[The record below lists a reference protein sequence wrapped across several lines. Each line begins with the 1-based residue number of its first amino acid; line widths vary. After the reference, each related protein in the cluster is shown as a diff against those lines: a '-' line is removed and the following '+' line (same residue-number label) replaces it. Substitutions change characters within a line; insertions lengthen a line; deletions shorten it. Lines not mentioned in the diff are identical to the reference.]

1 MATYNTGVLG
11 ISFRVDCSNSI
22 VGTYPN
28 IKHRVSYSIYLQH
41 AYSENS
47 MQYNGA
53 ILNFGSNRHS
63 VNINV
68 SGAGTW
74 RLASGTL
81 EYTFATNNRVDSRNI
96 RFSTNFANV
105 SASGSQTESATI
117 SIPKVKN
124 IELSSTYNSISYKA
138 TLESNPYNFYTI
150 KTTLDNASKIGT
162 EGKFDGLT
170 PNKEY
175 KVNCY
180 VRYRGDTSIPLENPI
195 SKSINTKKP
204 NKPKA
209 GKLEVS
215 NITYKSAYISWS
227 GFSIQ
232 DGATDYYYQS
242 STDGNNWIDRSKGI
256 GFEVSRLSPNTE
268 YIIYVRIVDNF
279 GTPSDSVN
287 VAFKT
292 AKPDK
297 PIKGSVTYTDLNP
310 FGATFTWSGFQ
321 IKEGAN
327 SYYYQYSYDGRI
339 WKDLQTQTKLVVD
352 DLAPETRYSFY
363 IRIVDD
369 FGTHSDYANVEFLTP
384 ADQAKIAYHVIDY
397 QKAILNQE
405 AILNLEAILNKD
417 GFEIT
422 DKRGNILLAKIVRH
436 TKELTQAKVWYND
449 NGVIKKVKKI
459 YFNDGNDIK
468 VNINYG
474 G

>member
-1 MATYNTGVLG
+1 MATYYTGIHG
-11 ISFRVDCSNSI
+11 ISFRVDCSNYI
-22 VGTYPN
+22 EGTYPN
-28 IKHRVSYSIYLQH
+28 MKHKVSYAIYLQH
-41 AYSENS
+41 AYSANS
-47 MQYNGA
+47 TQYNGA
-53 ILNFGSNRHS
+53 VLNFGYNSHS

-68 SGAGTW
+68 GGAGTW
-74 RLASGTL
+74 ALASGTL
-81 EYTFATNNRVDSRNI
+81 EYAFATNNRVDSRNI
-96 RFSTNFANV
+96 YFSTSFGNI
-105 SASGSQTESATI
+105 SASGSQTELATI
-117 SIPKVKN
+117 SIPKIKDV
-124 IELSSTYNSISYKA
+124 ELSSTYNSVSYKA

-150 KTTLDNASKIGT
+150 KATLNKDSKIGT
-162 EGKFDGLT
+162 EGKFEGLT

-175 KVNCY
+175 EVNCY
-180 VRYRGDTSIPLENPI
+180 VRYRGDTSALLENPV
-195 SKSINTKKP
+195 SKFITTQKP

-209 GKLEVS
+209 GKVKVS
-215 NITYKSAYISWS
+215 DITYKSAYISWS

-242 STDGNNWIDRSKGI
+242 STDGNNWIDRSKGT

-268 YIIYVRIVDNF
+268 YIFYVRIVDNF
-279 GTPSDSVN
+279 GTPSESVK
-287 VAFKT
+287 VVFKT

-297 PIKGSVTYTDLNP
+297 PSKGSITYTDLNP

-339 WKDLQTQTKLVVD
+339 WKDLQTQTKLVVN
-352 DLAPETRYSFY
+352 DLVPETRYTFY

-369 FGTHSDYANVEFLTP
+369 FGTPSDYASVEFVTP

-397 QKAILNQE
+397 QE
-405 AILNLEAILNKD
+405 AILTKS

-422 DKRGNILLAKIVRH
+422 DKKGNVLLAKIISD
-436 TKELTQAKVWYND
+436 TGKLSQAKVWHND

-459 YFNDGNDIK
+459 YFNNGKDIK

>member
-1 MATYNTGVLG
+1 MATYYTGVLG
-11 ISFRVDCSNSI
+11 VSFRVDCSNSI

-41 AYSENS
+41 AYSANTT
-47 MQYNGA
+47 QYNGA

-68 SGAGTW
+68 GGAGAW
-74 RLASGTL
+74 KLASGTL
-81 EYTFATNNRVDSRNI
+81 EYTFTTNNRTDSRNI
-96 RFSTNFANV
+96 YFSTSFANV
-105 SASGSQTESATI
+105 SANGSQTESATI
-117 SIPKVKN
+117 SIPN
-124 IELSSTYNSISYKA
+124 IKDVELSSTYNSVAYKV
-138 TLESNPYNFYTI
+138 TLDSNPYNFYTI
-150 KTTLDNASKIGT
+150 KATLDNASKIGT
-162 EGKFDGLT
+162 EGKFEGLT

-180 VRYRGDTSIPLENPI
+180 VRYRGDTSVPLENPVSRFI
-195 SKSINTKKP
+195 KTEKP

-209 GKLEVS
+209 GKVEVS

-242 STDGNNWIDRSKGI
+242 STDGNNWIDRSKGT
-256 GFEVSRLSPNTE
+256 GFEVSALSPNTE
-268 YIIYVRIVDNF
+268 YIFYVRIVDNF
-279 GTPSDSVN
+279 GTPSNSVKA
-287 VAFKT
+287 VFKT
-292 AKPDK
+292 NKPDK
-297 PIKGSVTYTDLNP
+297 PSKGSVTYTDLNP
-310 FGATFTWSGFQ
+310 FGATFTWSGFS
-321 IKEGAN
+321 IKDGAN

-352 DLAPETRYSFY
+352 DLAPETRYTFY

-369 FGTHSDYANVEFLTP
+369 FGTPSDYANVEFATP

-397 QKAILNQE
+397 QEASLNQ
-405 AILNLEAILNKD
+405 EAILNKD

-422 DKRGNILLAKIVRH
+422 DKRGNILLAKIIHH
-436 TKELTQAKVWYND
+436 TKELSQAKVWYND
-449 NGVIKKVKKI
+449 NGFIKKVKKI

>member
-1 MATYNTGVLG
+1 MGTYNSGVLG
-11 ISFRVDCSNSI
+11 VSFRVDCSNSI

-28 IKHRVSYSIYLQH
+28 IKHRVSYAIYLQH
-41 AYSENS
+41 AYSANTT
-47 MQYNGA
+47 QYNGA

-68 SGAGTW
+68 GGAGAW
-74 RLASGTL
+74 ELASGTL
-81 EYTFATNNRVDSRNI
+81 EYTIATNNRTDSRNI
-96 RFSTNFANV
+96 YFSTSFANV

-117 SIPKVKN
+117 FIPN
-124 IELSSTYNSISYKA
+124 INDVELSSTYNSVAYKA
-138 TLESNPYNFYTI
+138 TLDSNPYDFYTI
-150 KTTLDNASKIGT
+150 KATLDNASKIGI
-162 EGKFDGLT
+162 EGKFEGLT

-180 VRYRGDTSIPLENPI
+180 VRYKGDTSVPLENPV
-195 SKSINTKKP
+195 SKFIKTEKP
-204 NKPKA
+204 NKPKT
-209 GKLEVS
+209 GKVEVS

-227 GFSIQ
+227 EFSIQ

-242 STDGNNWIDRSKGI
+242 STDGNNWIDRSKGT
-256 GFEVSRLSPNTE
+256 GFEVSTLSPNTE
-268 YIIYVRIVDNF
+268 YIYYVRIVDNF
-279 GTPSDSVN
+279 GTPSESIKV
-287 VAFKT
+287 VFKT
-292 AKPDK
+292 NKPDK
-297 PIKGSVTYTDLNP
+297 PRKGTVSYTDLNP

-327 SYYYQYSYDGRI
+327 SYYYQYSYDGKI

-352 DLAPETRYSFY
+352 DLAPETRYTFY

-369 FGTHSDYANVEFLTP
+369 FGTPSDYANVEFATP

-397 QKAILNQE
+397 QEASLNQ
-405 AILNLEAILNKD
+405 EAILNKD

-422 DKRGNILLAKIVRH
+422 DKRGNILLAKIIHH
-436 TKELTQAKVWYND
+436 TKELSQAKVWYND
-449 NGVIKKVKKI
+449 NGFIKKVKKI

>member
-1 MATYNTGVLG
+1 MGTYNTGIHG

-22 VGTYPN
+22 EGTYPD
-28 IKHRVSYSIYLQH
+28 IKHKVSYVIYLQH
-41 AYSENS
+41 AYSANS
-47 MQYNGA
+47 TQYNGA
-53 ILNFGSNRHS
+53 VLNFGYNSHS

-68 SGAGTW
+68 GGAGTW
-74 RLASGTL
+74 ALASGTL
-81 EYTFATNNRVDSRNI
+81 EYAFATNNRVDSRNI
-96 RFSTNFANV
+96 YFSTSFGNI
-105 SASGSQTESATI
+105 SASGSQTELATI
-117 SIPKVKN
+117 SIPKIKDV
-124 IELSSTYNSISYKA
+124 ELSSTYNSVSYKA

-150 KTTLDNASKIGT
+150 KATLNKDSKIGT
-162 EGKFDGLT
+162 EGKFEGLT

-175 KVNCY
+175 EVNCY
-180 VRYRGDTSIPLENPI
+180 VRYRGDTSALLENPV
-195 SKSINTKKP
+195 SKFITTQKP

-209 GKLEVS
+209 GKVKVS
-215 NITYKSAYISWS
+215 DITYKSAYISWS

-242 STDGNNWIDRSKGI
+242 STDGNNWIDRSKGT

-268 YIIYVRIVDNF
+268 YIFYVRIVDNF
-279 GTPSDSVN
+279 GTPSESVK
-287 VAFKT
+287 VVFKT

-297 PIKGSVTYTDLNP
+297 PSKGSITYTDLNP

-339 WKDLQTQTKLVVD
+339 WKDLQTQTKLVVN
-352 DLAPETRYSFY
+352 DLVPETRYTFY

-369 FGTHSDYANVEFLTP
+369 FGTPSDYASVEFVTP

-397 QKAILNQE
+397 QE
-405 AILNLEAILNKD
+405 AILTKS

-422 DKRGNILLAKIVRH
+422 DKKGNVLLAKIISD
-436 TKELTQAKVWYND
+436 TGKLSQAKVWHND

-459 YFNDGNDIK
+459 YFNNGKDIK

>member
-1 MATYNTGVLG
+1 MATYYTGIHG

-22 VGTYPN
+22 EGTYPD
-28 IKHRVSYSIYLQH
+28 IKHKVSYAIYLQH
-41 AYSENS
+41 AYSANS
-47 MQYNGA
+47 TQYNGA
-53 ILNFGSNRHS
+53 ILNFGYNRHS
-63 VNINV
+63 VNINTG
-68 SGAGTW
+68 GAGTW

-81 EYTFATNNRVDSRNI
+81 EYTFATNNRTDSRNI
-96 RFSTNFANV
+96 YFSTSFGNI

-117 SIPKVKN
+117 SIPKIKD
-124 IELSSTYNSISYKA
+124 IELSSTYNSVSYEV

-150 KTTLDNASKIGT
+150 KATLDKDSKIGT
-162 EGKFDGLT
+162 EGKFTDLI

-175 KVNCY
+175 EVNCY
-180 VRYRGDTSIPLENPI
+180 VRYRGDTSLLLVNPVSRFI
-195 SKSINTKKP
+195 KTKKP

-209 GKLEVS
+209 GKVEVS
-215 NITYKSAYISWS
+215 DITYKSAYISWS

-242 STDGNNWIDRSKGI
+242 STDGNNWIDRSKGT

-268 YIIYVRIVDNF
+268 YIFYVRIVDNF
-279 GTPSDSVN
+279 GTPSESVK
-287 VAFKT
+287 VVFKT

-297 PIKGSVTYTDLNP
+297 PSKGTVRYTDLNP

-339 WKDLQTQTKLVVD
+339 WKNLQTQTKLVVD
-352 DLAPETRYSFY
+352 DLVPETTYTFY

-369 FGTHSDYANVEFLTP
+369 FGTPSDYANVGFVTP

-397 QKAILNQE
+397 QEGILT
-405 AILNLEAILNKD
+405 KD

-422 DKRGNILLAKIVRH
+422 DKKGNVILAKMISD
-436 TKELTQAKVWYND
+436 TGKLSQAKVWYND

-459 YFNDGNDIK
+459 YFNNGNDIK